1 MRIRHALR
9 ALALISLV
17 AASAGAALAQL
28 KPGPKPPAKPAPQ
41 TKPVDAQHSPL
52 GHWRFST
59 PEIAAS
65 RCTISG
71 EMSVY
76 AAVSGKGYA
85 CRFTAFQTCTTG
97 AIVKIRTSQSCGVST
112 ESGKLKF
119 ASRVDK
125 VDSVDPPEI
134 MEMVK
139 TRYAPDNFL
148 VQMNARGDQMDGMFI
163 SLSEAPVVFKRV
175 EDPIS

>member
-9 ALALISLV
+9 ALALVSIV
-17 AASAGAALAQL
+17 AASAGVALAQL
-28 KPGPKPPAKPAPQ
+28 KQQPKTPAKPAPQ
-41 TKPVDAQHSPL
+41 AKPVDAQHSPL

-71 EMSVY
+71 DMSVFK
-76 AAVSGKGYA
+76 AGPSGYA
-85 CRFTAFQTCTTG
+85 CKLTVFQTCTAG
-97 AIVKIRTSQSCGVST
+97 AIGKIRTSQSCGVSM
-112 ESGKLKF
+112 EKGKLKF
-119 ASRVDK
+119 ASHVDK
-125 VDSVDPPEI
+125 IDSVDPPEI

-139 TRYAPDNFL
+139 ARYAADNFL
-148 VQMNARGDQMDGMFI
+148 VQMNAKGDQMDGMFI
-163 SLSEAPVVFKRV
+163 SLSEAPVTFQRV